1 MNQTDIQG
9 RDTAWRE
16 DLRKAMTAKERA
28 EIPRVEMPMLDGDY
42 RVTCNEEVNQGLA
55 SSRLNS
61 RLLVVLIV
69 PIRHALRVAL

>member
-16 DLRKAMTAKERA
+16 DLRTAMTAKERA

-42 RVTCNEEVNQGLA
+42 RVTCNEEVNQGL
-55 SSRLNS
+55 S
-61 RLLVVLIV
+61 LVVLIV